1 MPQSEPIPPTP
12 ESTISYDEYV
22 RQAVQ
27 AALDDPRPGIPHE
40 EAEHYFALKRAALLQ
55 RSKSG

>member
-1 MPQSEPIPPTP
+1 MPLPEPIPVTP

-40 EAEHYFALKRAALLQ
+40 EAKRYFALKRAALLQ
-55 RSKSG
+55 RLKPD

>member
-1 MPQSEPIPPTP
+1 MSQPEPIPPTS

-27 AALDDPRPGIPHE
+27 AALDDPHPGISDE
-40 EAEHYFALKRAALLQ
+40 EVEHYFALKPAALLQ
-55 RSKSG
+55 RSNPG

>member
-40 EAEHYFALKRAALLQ
+40 EAERYFVLKRAALRQ
-55 RSKSG
+55 RLKPD

>member
-1 MPQSEPIPPTP
+1 MPLPELIPLTP
-12 ESTISYDEYV
+12 ESTTSYDNFV

-40 EAEHYFALKRAALLQ
+40 EAERYFTLKRAALLQ
-55 RSKSG
+55 RSKSD

>member
-1 MPQSEPIPPTP
+1 MSQPEPISPTP

-27 AALDDPRPGIPHE
+27 AALDDPRPGIPDE
-40 EAEHYFALKRAALLQ
+40 EVKHYFALKRAALLQ
-55 RSKSG
+55 RSKPD